1 MKKIKPLENVIN
13 CNILKCFA
21 ALPKELRDPHQLL
34 GSARSVMEQQ
44 VAIRQW
50 FPTFFWSCHLWVPCC
65 HHVPPC
71 SRKTHSMKYCG
82 IRSRENQNWHK
93 RDMAV
98 RNYKSYC
105 KKNNKRCT

>member
-50 FPTFFWSCHLWVPCC
+50 FPTFF
-65 HHVPPC
+65 
-71 SRKTHSMKYCG
+71 
-82 IRSRENQNWHK
+82 
-93 RDMAV
+93 
-98 RNYKSYC
+98 
-105 KKNNKRCT
+105 